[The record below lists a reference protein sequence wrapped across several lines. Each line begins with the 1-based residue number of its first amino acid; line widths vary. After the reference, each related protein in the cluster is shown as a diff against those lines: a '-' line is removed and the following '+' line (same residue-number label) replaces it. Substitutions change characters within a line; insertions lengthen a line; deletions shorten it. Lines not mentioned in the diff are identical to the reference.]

1 MYNTRKQ
8 IISRYDLLS
17 RELDLL
23 KQQGRYEVFNQD
35 QQRNI
40 AKNSKWVLWRET
52 SISLFI
58 IVYFLLG
65 SIILILFLC
74 HFNLAD

>member
-1 MYNTRKQ
+1 MYSTRKV

-17 RELDLL
+17 KELDLL
-23 KQQGRYEVFNQD
+23 KQQGHNEVFNQD
-35 QQRNI
+35 QQRRI
-40 AKNSKWVLWRET
+40 IKNSKWVLWRET
-52 SISLFI
+52 SISLLT
-58 IVYFLLG
+58 IVYILLG